1 MSQIS
6 IEEDEEANWKKSD
19 FDRQSSE
26 ENSDDDDENNQKP
39 TSRRTHMMYDTFDPD
54 EMPILEEHETAKRA
68 ESFRKRLR
76 HKSQKARQQKDEF
89 MTSIVKEHSRNQG
102 TGSFSDNEILTSGSN
117 TETIKEVGV
126 ANVFETVPMHTN
138 QVTFDESAQMNTSIN
153 IHSGPR
159 NRRIS
164 TNNRG
169 LSRNITKF
177 DFDENAPESIKT
189 ATKLKTLNLINA
201 DLKTHSVTEI
211 TQDKKEMIDLIH
223 RKNYERKYQVSA
235 NYNEEKEKI
244 VLNRMESTTNMT
256 ASMIDPLTITS
267 NNNENNE
274 ISLPNFAGLNVSLP
288 TSPRPESQSFGF
300 GSIKEGSVKGEV
312 DEQCVNFT
320 LEDLTCE
327 LDDRDFY
334 SRIEISGNPIFGGL
348 GKKIFLGGVFL
359 ILWPKAFFILL
370 ITKYLQISCQVS

>member
-26 ENSDDDDENNQKP
+26 ENSDDDDDENNQKP

-117 TETIKEVGV
+117 TETVKEVGV
-126 ANVFETVPMHTN
+126 TNVFETVPMHTN

-153 IHSGPR
+153 NVIHSGPR

-235 NYNEEKEKI
+235 NYNEQKEKI

-267 NNNENNE
+267 NNNENE
-274 ISLPNFAGLNVSLP
+274 ISLPNNVAANFAGFNVSLP

-300 GSIKEGSVKGEV
+300 GSIKEGSVKGDV

-334 SRIEISGNPIFGGL
+334 SRIEISGNPIFWGL
-348 GKKIFLGGVFL
+348 GKEIF
-359 ILWPKAFFILL
+359 
-370 ITKYLQISCQVS
+370 

>member
-1 MSQIS
+1 
-6 IEEDEEANWKKSD
+6 
-19 FDRQSSE
+19 
-26 ENSDDDDENNQKP
+26 
-39 TSRRTHMMYDTFDPD
+39 
-54 EMPILEEHETAKRA
+54 MPILEEHETAKRA

-177 DFDENAPESIKT
+177 D
-189 ATKLKTLNLINA
+189 
-201 DLKTHSVTEI
+201 
-211 TQDKKEMIDLIH
+211 
-223 RKNYERKYQVSA
+223 
-235 NYNEEKEKI
+235 
-244 VLNRMESTTNMT
+244 
-256 ASMIDPLTITS
+256 LTRT
-267 NNNENNE
+267 
-274 ISLPNFAGLNVSLP
+274 PP
-288 TSPRPESQSFGF
+288 SPSKR
-300 GSIKEGSVKGEV
+300 
-312 DEQCVNFT
+312 
-320 LEDLTCE
+320 
-327 LDDRDFY
+327 
-334 SRIEISGNPIFGGL
+334 
-348 GKKIFLGGVFL
+348 
-359 ILWPKAFFILL
+359 LL
-370 ITKYLQISCQVS
+370 